1 MFAVKLAN
9 FLVFTASEE
18 VTVKC
23 LVGSSDILANE
34 WSDLFVSL
42 RKSSEI
48 IQNCRKM
55 AELYWPFWSRFCF
68 FLVKIYCFK
77 DFFTVSVKMPKI

>member
-18 VTVKC
+18 VTEKC
-23 LVGSSDILANE
+23 LVGSSDILGN
-34 WSDLFVSL
+34 LL
-42 RKSSEI
+42 RQSSEI

-55 AELYWPFWSRFCF
+55 AE
-68 FLVKIYCFK
+68 
-77 DFFTVSVKMPKI
+77 

>member
-1 MFAVKLAN
+1 MFAVKLTN

-48 IQNCRKM
+48 IQNCRKIV
-55 AELYWPFWSRFCF
+55 LKLHRTYDI
-68 FLVKIYCFK
+68 LQGI
-77 DFFTVSVKMPKI
+77 I

>member
-42 RKSSEI
+42 WKSSEI

-55 AELYWPFWSRFCF
+55 AE
-68 FLVKIYCFK
+68 
-77 DFFTVSVKMPKI
+77 